1 MPHQDT
7 ERDSRFAYN
16 HQALKTA
23 LDWLLKG
30 VSLAGAR
37 FREDCTWTPRLLVL
51 TALFW
56 VWSDEKI
63 LTGRFAAARKIAM
76 RMCPWLAAPAA
87 SYQAFTKLLRKWTE
101 TLVTAVQ
108 TEFRAAMRQR
118 LPKRF
123 WLAGF
128 IPFGVDGSRFSLPR
142 TASHERA
149 FAPAKRRKGKRS
161 KTEKKQARRQVRRK
175 ERPTKKEK
183 AARSQLKKAEN
194 AQL

>member
-37 FREDCTWTPRLLVL
+37 FREDCTWTPRLL
-51 TALFW
+51 
-56 VWSDEKI
+56 I

-142 TASHERA
+142 
-149 FAPAKRRKGKRS
+149 
-161 KTEKKQARRQVRRK
+161 
-175 ERPTKKEK
+175 
-183 AARSQLKKAEN
+183 
-194 AQL
+194 